1 MTIRTTNTGAA
12 VVNTQTRWIP
22 IDETTPRGTKL
33 QLINK
38 EARVAVYGLL
48 GTHEGFFTHWHP
60 LPVFDDVEEQEAAE
74 A

>member
-1 MTIRTTNTGAA
+1 MTIKTITTGAA

-22 IDETTPRGTKL
+22 IDGNTPRGTKL

-38 EARVAVYGLL
+38 KARVAVYGVL
-48 GTHEGFFTHWHP
+48 GPRDDFFTHWHP
-60 LPVFDDVEEQEAAE
+60 LPVFDDAEKQEAPE